1 MNILI
6 TSEKIFLQIS
16 KIMQTFRIISR
27 PHRRIR
33 ERDQYS
39 EMLPDYQGNFTVASL
54 FNKVSNSTLASN
66 QSFLG
71 SLSSNA
77 VTFKRN
83 VALSVE
89 NLRTNFYNTYA
100 SKALGDLVNRNF
112 LAAGYCKSSGNVN

>member
-1 MNILI
+1 MNTLI
-6 TSEKIFLQIS
+6 TSEINFLQIS
-16 KIMQTFRIISR
+16 KIMHIFRIISR
-27 PHRRIR
+27 PQRRIR

-39 EMLPDYQGNFTVASL
+39 EMLPDYQGNFTLASL

-83 VALSVE
+83 VALFVE

-100 SKALGDLVNRNF
+100 SKALGDLVNRNI

>member
-1 MNILI
+1 MNNLI
-6 TSEKIFLQIS
+6 TSERNFLQIS
-16 KIMQTFRIISR
+16 KIMHIFRIISR
-27 PHRRIR
+27 PQRRIR

-83 VALSVE
+83 VALFVE
-89 NLRTNFYNTYA
+89 NLRTLMQVRLWA
-100 SKALGDLVNRNF
+100 MS
-112 LAAGYCKSSGNVN
+112 